1 MEVKNL
7 FDQQTF
13 EEIYQ
18 RLQNLTVQN
27 ERKWGKM
34 TAAQMLTH
42 CKEAYKVPLTS
53 KPLKRNPI
61 SYIAWLFRPLLY
73 NAKPYRQ
80 GLPTAPNFI
89 VKDDRDFEKEKAEML
104 SITKAFHERGAA
116 GIGDRIHPIFGK
128 MTAEQWGKSMWKHL
142 DHHLRQF
149 GA

>member
-1 MEVKNL
+1 MEIKNM
-7 FDQQTF
+7 FDKQAF
-13 EEIYQ
+13 EEIQQ
-18 RLQNLTVQN
+18 RLQNLTIHHQ
-27 ERKWGKM
+27 RQWGKM

-61 SYIAWLFRPLLY
+61 SYIGWLFRPILY
-73 NAKPYRQ
+73 NSKPYRQ
-80 GLPTAPNFI
+80 SLPTAPNFI
-89 VKDDRDFEKEKAEML
+89 VKDERDFEKEKAEML
-104 SITKAFHERGAA
+104 SITKAFHEKGAA
-116 GIGDRIHPIFGK
+116 GVGDKVHPFFGK

>member
-7 FDQQTF
+7 FDQKAF
-13 EEIYQ
+13 EEIYS
-18 RLQNLTVQN
+18 RLQNLTAQS

-34 TAAQMLTH
+34 SAAQMLAH

-53 KPLKRNPI
+53 KPLKRKPI
-61 SYIAWLFRPLLY
+61 SYIAWLFRPALY
-73 NAKPYRQ
+73 NEKPYRQ
-80 GLPTAPNFI
+80 SLPTAPNFI
-89 VKDDRDFEKEKAEML
+89 VKDDRNFEKEKAEML

-116 GIGDRIHPIFGK
+116 GIGDRIHPFFGK

-149 GA
+149 GV